1 MTVVADSSALVASVV
16 NSGSDTRW
24 VDAAFAGEYLA
35 CPELA
40 LAEATNIL
48 RRMEISGRISR
59 ADAASA
65 YDNLLEIEIELH
77 PFAPYA
83 ERIWELRNNLTIY
96 DAWYVALAES
106 LDCSLVTL
114 DRRLSRATG
123 PNCPI
128 LCPR

>member
-1 MTVVADSSALVASVV
+1 MTVVADSSALVASVADY
-16 NSGSDTRW
+16 GSDGRW
-24 VDAAFAGEYLA
+24 VENVFAKENLVG
-35 CPELA
+35 PELA

-65 YDNLLEIEIELH
+65 YDGLLEIEIELH

-83 ERIWELRNNLTIY
+83 ERIWALRNNLTIY

-106 LDCSLVTL
+106 LACSLVTL
-114 DRRLSRATG
+114 DRRLSRAPGT
-123 PNCPI
+123 NCPI
-128 LCPR
+128 LCPH

>member
-1 MTVVADSSALVASVV
+1 MTVVADSSALVASVADY
-16 NSGSDTRW
+16 GSDGRW
-24 VDAAFAGEYLA
+24 VEDIFAKENLVG
-35 CPELA
+35 PELA

-65 YDNLLEIEIELH
+65 YDDLLEIEIELH

-83 ERIWELRNNLTIY
+83 ERIWALRNNLTIY

-114 DRRLSRATG
+114 DRRLSRSPG
-123 PNCPI
+123 PTCPI
-128 LCPR
+128 LSPP

>member
-1 MTVVADSSALVASVV
+1 MTVVADSSALVASVADY
-16 NSGSDTRW
+16 GSDGRW
-24 VDAAFAGEYLA
+24 VEDIFAKENLVG
-35 CPELA
+35 PELA

-106 LDCSLVTL
+106 LGCSLVTL
-114 DRRLSRATG
+114 DRRLSRAPG

-128 LCPR
+128 LCPS